1 MEEIKERKISY
12 LKIFFLYGFV
22 YATLPIIFTEIT
34 WDGIANLIGLEGLLR
49 ELIGSFLRAALL
61 EETFKF
67 IAFKCA
73 DKEYQFK
80 TEKEFMLAA
89 GMVGLMYGIIEKI
102 VSGSI
107 IAIILGIL
115 FPMHLLW
122 QMEQGR
128 HFFAYCKAKE
138 AGNLQVAKK
147 EFFMS
152 TIFIFLFHGCWDAI
166 LSLIEY
172 FMNDSSLES
181 ISAILFI
188 LFLIIGIVYVV
199 KSIKAIKKVLR
210 EDKGIEE
217 KPKKKRRK

>member
-1 MEEIKERKISY
+1 MEEKPKISY
-12 LKIFFLYGFV
+12 LKIFFLYGLV

-34 WDGIANLIGLEGLLR
+34 WDALAKLIGLEGLLK

-73 DKEYQFK
+73 DKEYHFK

-89 GMVGLMYGIIEKI
+89 GMIGLMYCIVEKI
-102 VSGSI
+102 VSGSV
-107 IAIILGIL
+107 IAIVLGIL

-128 HFFAYCKAKE
+128 HFFAYRKAKE
-138 AGNLQVAKK
+138 KGNMKSAKK
-147 EFFMS
+147 EFFMA

-172 FMNDSSLES
+172 FMNDASSDS
-181 ISAILFI
+181 IGTIFFI
-188 LFLIIGIVYVV
+188 IFIVVGIVYII
-199 KSIKAIKKVLR
+199 KSIKSIRRVLR
-210 EDKGIEE
+210 EDKGIEV
-217 KPKKKRRK
+217 KSKTKKIK